1 MEIQR
6 VKIYRFLAIFSLV
19 FTGIISV
26 RAQPVNVQQFQ
37 NTQQAQQL
45 QQQISG
51 FNAATNAPE
60 IYPGEDADTGP
71 QRILRLTPRPDY
83 FSVLLDS
90 QVFYS
95 DNANFAEG
103 AAKIGSSVFV
113 NTVQAAFSPPD
124 MKLGPG
130 KFGPAFGYVSQW
142 YNYGSHRM
150 MSLDFDAQT
159 AFISGRYTLGNWQFG
174 LGCNYTRLLDQG
186 DYAQTYSEWLPAF
199 TAQRI
204 FPVNDNVLFVI
215 GNQVDYHFTS
225 VPTSSATNNTTG
237 STGSSE
243 VNNRFDDAVTVT
255 VSWQISRNWN
265 LQPYYRFQY
274 SNYRYDTLQNASRND
289 YLNSFGVTLAYYVSK
304 NLSIRTFFN
313 YNIKQSDDPLTPAYH
328 EWNGGA
334 GAAVNFSF

>member
-1 MEIQR
+1 
-6 VKIYRFLAIFSLV
+6 VNFYRTLAILSLV
-19 FTGIISV
+19 FTGIFSL

-45 QQQISG
+45 QQQAAG

-83 FSVLLDS
+83 FSLFLDS

-103 AAKIGSSVFV
+103 ADKIGSSVFV
-113 NTVQAAFSPPD
+113 NTVQVAFSPPD
-124 MKLGPG
+124 MKLGSG
-130 KFGPAFGYVSQW
+130 KFAPAVGYVSQW

-150 MSLDFDAQT
+150 MSLDFNAQT

-174 LGCNYTRLLDQG
+174 LGGSYTRLLDQG

-199 TAQRI
+199 TVQRI
-204 FPVNDNVLFVI
+204 FTVNDRFLFVI

-225 VPTSSATNNTTG
+225 EPKQQGTST
-237 STGSSE
+237 E
-243 VNNRFDDAVTVT
+243 INNRFDDAVSLTL
-255 VSWQISRNWN
+255 SWQLTRNLN

-274 SNYRYDTLQNASRND
+274 SNYRYNTLQTSDRND
-289 YLNSFGVTLAYYVSK
+289 YLNSFGVTLACYINK
-304 NLSIRTFFN
+304 NWSVRTFFN
-313 YNIKQSDDPLTPAYH
+313 YNIKQSDDSLTPAYH
-328 EWNGGA
+328 EFNGGA
-334 GAAVNFSF
+334 GASLNFAF